1 MLVAGD
7 YEVRRAVW
15 GMEMVRR
22 MNFTVPIRTENSRV
36 ESVKPTVMVKKGVSI
51 LSISAEVGKWG
62 NRHRI
67 KMEERRLELLCVCL
81 LTSKGKEV
89 EDSGVKCSILSRGT
103 LHSDL
108 VGPTRKIWSNK
119 MRSRQ
124 TQSTCFNS
132 KAL

>member
-1 MLVAGD
+1 MLVVGD
-7 YEVRRAVW
+7 YEVKRAVW
-15 GMEMVRR
+15 GTEMVRR
-22 MNFTVPIRTENSRV
+22 MNFTVPIRTENSRF
-36 ESVKPTVMVKKGVSI
+36 ESVKPTAMVKKG
-51 LSISAEVGKWG
+51 SAYCLLVL
-62 NRHRI
+62 
-67 KMEERRLELLCVCL
+67 EERRLELLCVCL

-108 VGPTRKIWSNK
+108 VGPTRKVWSNK

-124 TQSTCFNS
+124 TQSRCFNF